1 MLSTSIDL
9 IVNAAINKAGLKEE
23 PCHIHLPK
31 EESSFPIL
39 ISF

>member
-23 PCHIHLPK
+23 PCHIHPPK
-31 EESSFPIL
+31 
-39 ISF
+39 